1 MDRFSAAGAD
11 ERRRLFADAV
21 RAHRERESPFLTV
34 EADRDATPVEER
46 RAGGGDGDGNAG
58 GGDHGEDGGGAD
70 GNGGEGSLGA
80 PWIQFANGVVNLD
93 CTEAE
98 LDRLKA
104 LLESFPSFQIEEL
117 VRPEEAE
124 GVNVN
129 VSAYADEERVA
140 EFVDRTF
147 REVYGQ
153 PADYRLWATAI

>member
-1 MDRFSAAGAD
+1 MDRFSAAEAA

-34 EADRDATPVEER
+34 EADRDYTPAEER
-46 RAGGGDGDGNAG
+46 GTGDGDGE
-58 GGDHGEDGGGAD
+58 GGDDDGG
-70 GNGGEGSLGA
+70 SSPGA
-80 PWIQFANGVVNLD
+80 PWLQFGNGVVNLD

-104 LLESFPSFQIEEL
+104 LLDEFPAFEIEEL

-129 VSAYADEERVA
+129 VTAYADEERVA